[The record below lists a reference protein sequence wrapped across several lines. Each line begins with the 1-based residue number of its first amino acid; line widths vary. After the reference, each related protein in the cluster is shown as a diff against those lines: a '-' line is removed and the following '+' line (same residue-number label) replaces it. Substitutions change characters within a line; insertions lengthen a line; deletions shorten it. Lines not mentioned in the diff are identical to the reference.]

1 MVWNNNNKKDIEQLQ
16 LTVAQLIE
24 VVNTQAVMIEEL
36 KLNNNQ
42 GRVVFRG
49 FGFKE
54 E

>member
-1 MVWNNNNKKDIEQLQ
+1 MDLFNNKRIETLE

-24 VVNTQAVMIEEL
+24 VVNTQSSLIEEL

-49 FGFKE
+49 FGQ
-54 E
+54 